1 MTIGYTIEKRKDYIY
16 LEGEGIEDSLE
27 ENKQIHQ
34 MIVNVCKNHQCER
47 VLIDDRKVTYTASII
62 SLYQLAEYYAK
73 VDMPRQIKRAA
84 ILASPKY
91 KETNDFFED
100 TSRNR
105 GINLRLFY
113 DLEKAEQWLTAQFTI
128 SNQKLF

>member
-1 MTIGYTIEKRKDYIY
+1 MTINYIIEKGKDYIY
-16 LEGEGIEDSLE
+16 LVGEGIEDSLE
-27 ENKQIHQ
+27 ENKKIHQ
-34 MIVNVCKNHQCER
+34 MIVNLCKNHHYDR

-73 VDMPRQIKRAA
+73 VDIPRQIKRAA
-84 ILASPKY
+84 ILANPKY
-91 KETNDFFED
+91 KESNDFFEN

-113 DLEKAEQWLTAQFTI
+113 DLERAEQWLTE
-128 SNQKLF
+128 

>member
-1 MTIGYTIEKRKDYIY
+1 MSINYTIENRRDYIY
-16 LEGEGIEDSLE
+16 LMGEGIEVSLD

-34 MIVNVCKNHQCER
+34 MIVNICKDHNCER
-47 VLIDDRKVTYTASII
+47 VLIDDRNVTYTATIL

-73 VDMPRQIKRAA
+73 VDIPRQINRAA
-84 ILASPKY
+84 ILANPKY
-91 KETNDFFED
+91 KETNNFFED

-113 DLEKAEQWLTAQFTI
+113 DLEEAEQWLTE
-128 SNQKLF
+128 